1 MTNCH
6 MNGWD
11 HFKSRSF
18 AFDEAKLTIDLSRV
32 GFVDETWQGK
42 DFMKGAFRAMAAL
55 EAGTI
60 ANPDENRMVGHYWL
74 RAPDLAPNQQLKDEI
89 TNALDKIKRF
99 VAEVH
104 SGQRKG
110 AHGPFKH
117 LLVIGIGGSALGP
130 QFIAH
135 ALGSLQQ
142 DRLKPWFLDNT
153 DPDGIDRTLAQLR
166 TELGQT
172 LAVVI
177 SKSGKTKETRNG
189 MLEAKEAYTRQGLK
203 FNQHA
208 VAVTGEDEKSDLFL
222 TAKQEGWLETFP
234 MWDWVGGRT
243 SITSAVG
250 LLPAA
255 LQGID
260 IESFLAGAA
269 ACDVVTRTQSVAGNP
284 SALLALTW
292 LHSTNGRG
300 EKNMVILPYKDRL
313 EPFAKYCQQL
323 IMESLGKK
331 LDVNGLRVN
340 QGITV
345 LGNKGS
351 TDQHSYVQQLVD
363 GVPNSFVVF
372 VHVLRDR
379 SQASMTVETDIT
391 AGDYLQG
398 FLLGTRQA
406 LADDRRESLTLT
418 IPEVTPFT
426 VGSLIAL
433 FERAVGFY
441 ATLVNINAY
450 HQPGVEAGKKAADR
464 VIEITRGILK
474 HLRAHRGHGLTAE
487 EIATALSAPEALETV
502 FHVCEH
508 LSANPDRGVVRLP
521 ASCRFQARYQ
531 VA

>member
-1 MTNCH
+1 

-18 AFDEAKLTIDLSRV
+18 AFEQAKLTIDISRV
-32 GFVDETWQGK
+32 GFSDDEWQGK
-42 DFMKGAFRAMAAL
+42 DLLRGAFRAMAAL
-55 EAGTI
+55 EAGAV

-74 RAPDLAPNQQLKDEI
+74 RAPGLAPSQQLKDEI

-99 VAEVH
+99 VADVH
-104 SGQRKG
+104 GGKRQG
-110 AHGPFKH
+110 AQGPFKH

-135 ALGSLQQ
+135 ALGSPQQ

-153 DPDGIDRTLAQLR
+153 DPDGIDRTLGQLR
-166 TELGQT
+166 QELGQT

-189 MLEAKEAYTRQGLK
+189 MLEAQEAYAHQGLK
-203 FNQHA
+203 FAAHA
-208 VAVTGEDEKSDLFL
+208 VAVTGEDDKSDLFL
-222 TAKQEGWLETFP
+222 TAKKEGWLETFP

-243 SITSAVG
+243 SVTSAVG

-260 IESFLAGAA
+260 IESFLSGAA
-269 ACDVVTRTQSVAGNP
+269 ACDIVTRSQSVTGNP
-284 SALLALTW
+284 AALLALTW
-292 LHSTNGRG
+292 FHGTNGQG

-331 LDVNGLRVN
+331 LDTNGLKVN

-363 GVPNSFVVF
+363 GVRNSFVIF
-372 VHVLRDR
+372 VNVLRDR
-379 SQASMTVETDIT
+379 TQASMTVETDIT

-406 LADDRRESLTLT
+406 LTADQRESLTLT

-426 VGSLIAL
+426 VGSIIAL

-474 HLRAHRGHGLTAE
+474 HLRANRGQGLTAE
-487 EIATALSAPEALETV
+487 EIAAGLGVQDSVETV

-508 LSANPDRGVVRLP
+508 LSANPDRGVVRSP